1 MPIDK
6 VKSLKIEDPALGG
19 TETDFGPREI
29 DPSEDHLSAKG
40 VAFENSDDT
49 VVYGDSGVMKF
60 KDTEITAAK
69 TLKDAMERLKYKDV
83 DLTNLTTGYVL
94 TWNNTLNKF
103 ELLAVGSASGGVTPP
118 FIFSKSGNASAGT
131 YLRTGEAVTSA
142 TGQTIKGNNLIV
154 EISVS
159 NANVVGTNTVVQI
172 RRRTALSTFSDVVG
186 ASVTIPSG
194 NYKATNSSLTISF
207 GPDEEMSAYVKSG
220 STLSNPVLVVYLT
233 PA

>member
-1 MPIDK
+1 MAIDK
-6 VKSLKIEDPALGG
+6 IRPLGMETAADG
-19 TETDFGPREI
+19 TEVFPTPTELN
-29 DPSEDHLSAKG
+29 PNSDHASVKG
-40 VAFENSDDT
+40 VAFENSDNT

-94 TWNNTLNKF
+94 TWNNTLSKF
-103 ELLAVGSASGGVTPP
+103 ELLAVGSASDGVTPP
-118 FIFSKSGNASAGT
+118 FVFSKSGNAASGT

-142 TGQTIKGNNLIV
+142 TGQPIKGSNTIV
-154 EISVS
+154 EIAVS

-172 RRRTALSTFSDVVG
+172 QRRTALATFSDVTG
-186 ASVTIPSG
+186 ASVTILSG
-194 NYKATNSSLTISF
+194 NYKAINSGLSVSF
-207 GPDEEMSAYVKSG
+207 GPDEEMSVYVKSG
-220 STLSNPVLVVYLT
+220 STLSNPVLVVYMT

>member
-29 DPSEDHLSAKG
+29 DPSEDHLAAKG

-60 KDTEITAAK
+60 KDSEVLAAK
-69 TLKDAMERLKYKDV
+69 TLKDAMERLQYKDV

-142 TGQTIKGNNLIV
+142 TGQIIKGDNLIV

-159 NANVVGTNTVVQI
+159 NAKVVGTNTVVQI
-172 RRRTALSTFSDVVG
+172 QRRTALNTFSDVAG

-194 NYKATNSSLTISF
+194 TYKGTNSGLTISF

-220 STLSNPVLVVYLT
+220 STLNNPVLVVYLT

>member
-6 VKSLKIEDPALGG
+6 TKPLKIENPTLGG
-19 TETDFGPREI
+19 TETDFGPTEVN
-29 DPSEDHLSAKG
+29 PVEDHLAAKG
-40 VAFENSDDT
+40 IAFENSDDT

-60 KDTEITAAK
+60 KDTEITAAQ
-69 TLKDAMERLKYKDV
+69 TLKDAMERLQYKDV
-83 DLTNLTTGYVL
+83 DLTNLTNGYVL
-94 TWNNTLNKF
+94 TWNNSLNKF

-131 YLRTGEAVTSA
+131 YLRTGEAVTSK
-142 TGQTIKGNNLIV
+142 TGQIIKGDNVIV

-159 NANVVGTNTVVQI
+159 NANNVGSNTVVQI
-172 RRRTALSTFSDVVG
+172 QRRTALNTFSDVAG

-194 NYKATNSSLTISF
+194 TYKGTNSSLTISF

-220 STLSNPVLVVYLT
+220 STLNNPVLVVYLT